1 MLQLLKCQHVP
12 HQRHKILRVREDGL
26 QQQGQFYKYWP
37 FYTRVHRYT
46 CNECWRRVNASACS
60 GGVREERKQRSCN
73 KHTLSR
79 GVMEGGV
86 KNVFI
91 PSAPPSLPPSSS
103 THSPTHPLLSPLP
116 HYLHSGKSADKRDN
130 PPVAELLSPNL
141 GWRSL
146 MAA

>member
-1 MLQLLKCQHVP
+1 MLQMLKCQHVP
-12 HQRHKILRVREDGL
+12 HQRHKIFWVREDGR
-26 QQQGQFYKYWP
+26 QQQGQFYKYRP

-46 CNECWRRVNASACS
+46 CNECWQRVNASACS
-60 GGVREERKQRSCN
+60 GGSGK
-73 KHTLSR
+73 KGSR
-79 GVMEGGV
+79 RAATNTHWLLLAEPWSEMEGW
-86 KNVFI
+86 KTY
-91 PSAPPSLPPSSS
+91 SSLLPPSSS

-130 PPVAELLSPNL
+130 PPVAELLPPNL